1 MHLCLLLGCSGPL
14 SLPHFLSFP
23 LSPSLCAL
31 TALAFL
37 IFRHALPRLLT
48 KLLLTLSLQVHI
60 SSSVESFLTP
70 TPEVSF
76 GALPR
81 TKCVWLASTYP
92 LDLTL
97 PKSSCYLSNPP
108 EPCQY
113 QADTGLTLGLT
124 QVAWVMS

>member
-1 MHLCLLLGCSGPL
+1 MLRTPESA
-14 SLPHFLSFP
+14 SFP
-23 LSPSLCAL
+23 QFPLLPPFCAL

-37 IFRHALPRLLT
+37 IFKHTLPCLLN

-76 GALPR
+76 RALPR
-81 TKCVWLASTYP
+81 MKCVWLASIYP

-97 PKSSCYLSNPP
+97 PEGSCYLSNPP
-108 EPCQY
+108 EPCRY
-113 QADTGLTLGLT
+113 QADTGLTRGLT